1 MSCEI
6 KLNFYD
12 EIVVLNITNKDYKSF
27 KAEIAKRYG
36 IDPSDVNEL
45 IVYYFDTDKVKNFV
59 KNEKDYIT
67 LAGNSKKF
75 TVVVFLEIHEESR
88 LFKEGQ
94 KINPFTNPNT
104 GSVQS
109 NVDKIRNE
117 ILEKELLLKKTIELE
132 KLEMQK
138 KKEETK
144 KKMDEENKKKKLEEL
159 RAKKLK
165 LEEEEEERKKREKI
179 ELESEVTKLMN
190 EQMERLKKTL
200 IDNTVN
206 QSLQIVDKQ
215 MEKRFQLSQCKEVHS
230 GFTCSGCGQTPII
243 GIRYTCGVVTDFSLC
258 ENCEMLIGDSHPY
271 PLLKY
276 RNSKQGNTKLKI
288 IIEQPSNLKKVEQ
301 TNNKSTKDDKDD
313 DCILFEDFN
322 KIKK

>member
-1 MSCEI
+1 MSSEI

-12 EIVVLNITNKDYKSF
+12 EVVVLNISNKDYKAF

-67 LAGNSKKF
+67 LCGNSKKF

-88 LFKEGQ
+88 LFKEGP
-94 KINPFTNPNT
+94 KSGPFNVNT
-104 GSVQS
+104 GSGQS

-144 KKMDEENKKKKLEEL
+144 KKIDEENKKKKLEEL
-159 RAKKLK
+159 RAKKQMMEL
-165 LEEEEEERKKREKI
+165 EEEERKKREKI
-179 ELESEVTKLMN
+179 ELENEVTKLMN
-190 EQMERLKKTL
+190 
-200 IDNTVN
+200 
-206 QSLQIVDKQ
+206 
-215 MEKRFQLSQCKEVHS
+215 
-230 GFTCSGCGQTPII
+230 
-243 GIRYTCGVVTDFSLC
+243 
-258 ENCEMLIGDSHPY
+258 
-271 PLLKY
+271 
-276 RNSKQGNTKLKI
+276 
-288 IIEQPSNLKKVEQ
+288 
-301 TNNKSTKDDKDD
+301 
-313 DCILFEDFN
+313 
-322 KIKK
+322 